1 MTGRREPASAV
12 AALLLAVA
20 LSAPAAGQTLRGTVL
35 DAATGEPVMLAYVG
49 LLAEGRDMV
58 VAALA
63 NSSGD
68 FILEAPSSGSYFLY
82 VSRAGYE
89 TLMDGLFEVGE
100 DGVMDMRVGL
110 TPSPIP
116 IEPLVVESERDV
128 SPLEA
133 VGFYERAAIGNG
145 RFMLAEEIERVA
157 VERVTDAMLGIPG
170 LQIDE
175 RRPMVGGPEVMQPP
189 ALVVT
194 RGTRRCSPTLYV
206 DGAMVAS
213 GALGP
218 VRPDEYVIP
227 REVEALEIYV
237 RIAEAPLEFAA
248 VDDCGV
254 VLIWTK
260 RR

>member
-1 MTGRREPASAV
+1 MTTRRACVV
-12 AALLLAVA
+12 AAMLCSSLPMAT
-20 LSAPAAGQTLRGTVL
+20 SAQTLRGTVL

-49 LLAEGRDMV
+49 LMAEGRNMV

-63 NSSGD
+63 SSSGD
-68 FILEAPSSGSYFLY
+68 FVLEAPSSGSYFLY

-89 TLMDGLFEVGE
+89 TLMDGLFEVGD

-110 TPSPIP
+110 TPAPIP
-116 IEPLVVESERDV
+116 IEPLVVESERDM

-145 RFMLAEEIERVA
+145 RFLLAEEIERVA

-170 LQIDE
+170 LLVDE
-175 RRPMVGGPEVMQPP
+175 RRPMVGGPEVMQRP
-189 ALVVT
+189 ALVIT
-194 RGTRRCSPTLYV
+194 RGTRRCSPTLYL
-206 DGAMVAS
+206 DGAMVTS

-218 VRPDEYVIP
+218 VRPDDYVVP
-227 REVEALEIYV
+227 REVEALEIYT
-237 RIAEAPLEFAA
+237 RIAEVPVEYAA

-260 RR
+260 KR